1 MKLERFAKITK
12 TVGSLCLLFTVIF
25 IPPIIVSII
34 YNDGVVSGFIDS
46 LLLTLF
52 LGAILWLPFKSK
64 KVNLYQRDGF
74 LIIVLV
80 WLALSFIS
88 SIPFDLIL
96 HASVVDSLF
105 EAASGVTTTGAT
117 VLSGLDDMPPS
128 LLFYRQEI
136 QWFGG
141 MGLIVLAVAVMPQL
155 GIGGMSIYK
164 AEVPGVMKEEKLT
177 PRLSKTALLLWKIYL
192 GLTIA
197 CAIAYWI
204 AGMSI
209 FDAIAHSLST
219 VSTGGFSTHDQ
230 SMNYF
235 HSAVIEEIAI
245 LFMLLGAINFSIHFI
260 ALKERSLKTYFMDE
274 EVRMFLGVIALAV
287 IIVFLTLQTVNYF
300 HYFFKDLLDIT
311 FTIVSMIT
319 STGFVTVDY
328 SYWPLFIPLFLIM
341 IGFIGGCGGS
351 TAGGMKVMRILILI
365 KLVRREMYRLL
376 HPRGVFHIRLNGRNK
391 IASRTLQSVF
401 GFFALY
407 VASFSVLLLLMMADG
422 VDQITAFSAIATCMN
437 NMGPGLGEVTQSF
450 ASLDDPAKIISI
462 ASMLLGRLEVV
473 SVLVLLSPEYWKL

>member
-1 MKLERFAKITK
+1 MVLNRFGKVTK
-12 TVGSLCLLFTVIF
+12 TVGNLCLLFSVIF
-25 IPPIIVSII
+25 IPPIIVSFI
-34 YNDGVVSGFIDS
+34 YNDGVISQFIES
-46 LLLTLF
+46 LLLTLC
-52 LGAILWLPFKSK
+52 LGLILWLPFRLK
-64 KVNLYQRDGF
+64 KVKLYQRDGF
-74 LIIVLV
+74 LIIALV
-80 WLALSFIS
+80 WLALSFIA

-96 HASVVDSLF
+96 HTSIIDSLF

-177 PRLSKTALLLWKIYL
+177 PRLSKTALMLWKMYV
-192 GLTIA
+192 GLTLT

-209 FDAIAHSLST
+209 FDAIAHSLTT

-230 SMNYF
+230 SLNYF
-235 HSAVIEEIAI
+235 HSAIIEEIAI
-245 LFMLLGAINFSIHFI
+245 VFMLLGAINFSIHFI
-260 ALKERSLKTYFMDE
+260 SFKEKSLKNYFKDE
-274 EVRMFLGVIALAV
+274 EVMMFLGVIVFA
-287 IIVFLTLQTVNYF
+287 IGIVFFTLQTVNYF

-328 SYWPLFIPLFLIM
+328 SYWPLFIPFFLM
-341 IGFIGGCGGS
+341 VIGFVGGCGGS

-376 HPRGVFHIRLNGRNK
+376 HPKGVFHIRLNGRNK

-407 VASFSVLLLLMMADG
+407 VGSFVVLLLLMMADG

-450 ASLDDPAKIISI
+450 VSLDDPAKLISI

-473 SVLVLLSPEYWKL
+473 SVLVLLSPEYWRV